1 MDIKHLQYFIAV
13 SRFNSFTRAAEELY
27 LTQPTI
33 SKMIKNLEEDLG
45 VVLFDRSRKKLT
57 LTHAGK
63 VILKQAKVIDAA
75 YQDLEVEINQLVELK
90 KGEIR
95 IGLPPLMDT
104 TFFST
109 MIGQFHEKYPH
120 ITFQFMEHGSK
131 RIEEQV
137 ANEEID
143 IGIVVLPT
151 KEGTFEHLTFSK
163 EKLKLIVP
171 PSHPLAKRNEISLR
185 DLKNEEFI
193 LFNKDFV
200 LRERIVQSCR
210 QAGFEPTVRSESSQ
224 WDFIEEMVACKLGI
238 TLLPESVIKNLHR
251 DLCPIPV
258 QAPSLTWEL
267 DIIWNPD
274 HYLSH
279 AAQEWVDF
287 VQTIIQPNP
296 S

>member
-45 VVLFDRSRKKLT
+45 VILFDRSRKKLT
-57 LTHAGK
+57 LTDAGK

-75 YQDLEVEINQLVELK
+75 YQDLEVEIDQLFELK
-90 KGEIR
+90 KGEVR
-95 IGLPPLMDT
+95 IGLPPIMDS

-109 MIGQFHEKYPH
+109 MISQFHDKYPH
-120 ITFQFMEHGSK
+120 ITFQFIEHGSK
-131 RIEEQV
+131 KIEEQV
-137 ANEEID
+137 RNEEID

-151 KEGTFEHLTFSK
+151 KDHTFEHLTFSK

-171 PSHPLAKRNEISLR
+171 HSHPLAKHQEISLNDIR
-185 DLKNEEFI
+185 NEEFI

-224 WDFIEEMVACKLGI
+224 WDFIEEMVACKLGV
-238 TLLPESVIKNLHR
+238 TLLPESIIKNQHR
-251 DLCPIPV
+251 DLCSISIQEPSIP
-258 QAPSLTWEL
+258 WEL
-267 DIIWNPD
+267 DIIWNPS
-274 HYLSH
+274 HHLSH
-279 AAQEWVDF
+279 AAQEWINF
-287 VQTIIQPNP
+287 THTILKA
-296 S
+296 